1 MLPQWSPQAIANLIF
16 KHQIHSRIYG
26 EGETFVMV
34 EGKTDHVFWEEY
46 RSKEDCT
53 IYPVNGKDRLVATL
67 DITNR
72 DGSRGVAGIV
82 DADHWLISEADE
94 LGTDNLLYDDC
105 CPDMESIL
113 LSSPALKKLLRNEL
127 YNFDIDIKK
136 IHELADKL
144 KSEGLRLAVE
154 YGYFRLL
161 NHLNCYGFKCNAI
174 PMSEVIDIDS
184 LELDAKRVASRLTGD
199 RSGFTSEDLIQQVE
213 DLRQRYPPD
222 NLQLCRGK
230 DVVSIMAHILPTL
243 FKTQFGAD
251 LPPDAERAFGEKA
264 LAIRLRSAYEFGYFK
279 QTSLFGC
286 IQTWESANRPFKIL
300 KPEI

>member
-1 MLPQWSPQAIANLIF
+1 MLPQWSPQAMANIIF
-16 KHQIHSRIYG
+16 THQIRSRIHG

-34 EGKTDHVFWEEY
+34 EGKTDHVFLEEY

-53 IYPVNGKDRLVATL
+53 VYPVNGKDRVVAAL
-67 DITNR
+67 DITNKR
-72 DGSRGVAGIV
+72 GSRGVVGVV
-82 DADHWLISEADE
+82 DADYWLISEADE

-127 YNFDIDIKK
+127 YNYDIEK
-136 IHELADKL
+136 IHELADRL
-144 KSEGLRLAVE
+144 KSEGLRLAME

-161 NHLNCYGFKCNAI
+161 NHVNCYGFKCNAI
-174 PMSEVIDIDS
+174 ALAEVIDIDS
-184 LELDAKRVASRLTGD
+184 LELDAKQVASRLTGD
-199 RSGFTSEDLIQQVE
+199 RSGITSDDLLRQVE
-213 DLRQRYPPD
+213 ELRQRYPPD

-251 LPPDAERAFGEKA
+251 LPSDAERAFEEKA
-264 LAIRLRSAYEFGYFK
+264 LSTRLRSAYEFGYFK
-279 QTSLFGC
+279 QTSLFDC
-286 IQTWESANRPFKIL
+286 IQEWENANCPYKIL
-300 KPEI
+300 KLEI

>member
-1 MLPQWSPQAIANLIF
+1 MLPQWSPQAMANLIF
-16 KHQIHSRIYG
+16 QHQTYRRIYG

-34 EGKTDHVFWEEY
+34 EGKTDQVFWEEY

-53 IYPVNGKDRLVATL
+53 MYPVNGKDRVVDTL
-67 DITNR
+67 GITNKR
-72 DGSRGVAGIV
+72 GSRGVAGVV
-82 DADHWLISEADE
+82 DADYWLISEADE
-94 LGTDNLLYDDC
+94 LGTDNLLYDDS

-127 YNFDIDIKK
+127 YNYDIEEV
-136 IHELADKL
+136 HELADKL
-144 KSEGLRLAVE
+144 HSEGLRLALE

-161 NHLNCYGFKCNAI
+161 SHLNCYGLKCNAI
-174 PMSEVIDIDS
+174 PMSEVIDLDT
-184 LELDAKRVASRLTGD
+184 LELDAKLVASRLTGD
-199 RSGFTSEDLIQQVE
+199 RSGITSDDLLQQVE

-243 FKTQFGAD
+243 FRIQFGAD
-251 LPPDAERAFGEKA
+251 LPPHSERAFGEKA
-264 LAIRLRSAYEFGYFK
+264 LSIRLRSAYEFGYFK

-286 IQTWESANRPFKIL
+286 IRSWESANCPYKIL

>member
-1 MLPQWSPQAIANLIF
+1 
-16 KHQIHSRIYG
+16 
-26 EGETFVMV
+26 MV

-53 IYPVNGKDRLVATL
+53 IYPVNGKDRVVAAL

-72 DGSRGVAGIV
+72 RGSRGVAGVV
-82 DADHWLISEADE
+82 DADYWLITDSDE

-105 CPDMESIL
+105 CPDMEFIL

-127 YNFDIDIKK
+127 YNYDIEK
-136 IHELADKL
+136 IHELADRL
-144 KSEGLRLAVE
+144 KSEGLRVAMD

-161 NHLNCYGFKCNAI
+161 NHLKCYGLKCNAI
-174 PMSEVIDIDS
+174 PLSEVIDIDA
-184 LELDAKRVASRLTGD
+184 LKLDAELVASRLTGD
-199 RSGFTSEDLIQQVE
+199 KPGQTSDELLRQVE
-213 DLRQRYPPD
+213 ELRQRYPPD

-230 DVVSIMAHILPTL
+230 DVVAIMAHILPSL
-243 FKTQFGAD
+243 FKTQFDED

-279 QTSLFGC
+279 QTALFDC
-286 IQTWESANRPFKIL
+286 IQKWENTNCPYKIL
-300 KPEI
+300 KAEI